1 MKRLLLL
8 AGTDLFIIVPDLSV
22 GSCLPGIV
30 PFQGFIKQFMVD
42 LFNWFITVIDIEV
55 GACRIHIGRF
65 ELPAVMVDGAFPNLC
80 TDRSFHILSHPIHP
94 LRKQRAFVTFCESN
108 AKALLTAEPSKGAVA
123 LSEGAGRQWRPLPAS
138 VGRSTDRAG
147 RRDKGEPF
155 EKGSLA
161 SPPKPCVSVRV
172 DGDGLFETATAV
184 KNIVT
189 TVTHRHAAPAG
200 VRPADPRDCVC
211 SSTGS
216 RIPATNAR
224 R

>member
-1 MKRLLLL
+1 MVSPLPFATPLTLPLLDLL
-8 AGTDLFIIVPDLSV
+8 DFF
-22 GSCLPGIV
+22 C
-30 PFQGFIKQFMVD
+30 PFNQVVNLLTSKYFSEKPVM
-42 LFNWFITVIDIEV
+42 IDRTLTHL
-55 GACRIHIGRF
+55 GA
-65 ELPAVMVDGAFPNLC
+65 
-80 TDRSFHILSHPIHP
+80 DRSFHIRSHPFHP
-94 LRKQRAFVTFCESN
+94 LRQQRAFVTFCESN

-123 LSEGAGRQWRPLPAS
+123 LSEGQ
-138 VGRSTDRAG
+138 
-147 RRDKGEPF
+147 GEPF

-172 DGDGLFETATAV
+172 DGDGLFETATGT

-216 RIPATNAR
+216 RIPETNAR